1 MKNVL
6 SLVAMAAIFAAPN
19 FASAREADLTNI
31 FISYDECGDNAKFKV
46 DDAKIGQKDTARNDN
61 STHGRDTVR
70 IVGKNVDTRKCDY
83 LVAERGGKS
92 AAYTLS
98 KNPSVDLPPSL
109 LQGTG
114 TLVVRIGD
122 DRTMKQG
129 GNAKLRLSIK
139 LTNDGGNIKNNDVS
153 DQVRR
158 EEQRSAPAP
167 VRTIVIPSNGG
178 EGW

>member
-31 FISYDECGDNAKFKV
+31 FVSYNECGSNAQFKV

-70 IVGKNVDTRKCDY
+70 IVGKNVDTTKCNY

-92 AAYTLS
+92 AAFNLS
-98 KNPSVDLPPSL
+98 KKPVDLPQTL

-114 TLVVRIGD
+114 TLIVRIGD

-129 GNAKLRLSIK
+129 GNAKLRLSIQ
-139 LTNDGGNIKNNDVS
+139 LTNEGGNIKNNDVS

-158 EEQRSAPAP
+158 EEQRAAPAP